1 MTTIPIFDRVF
12 KVLARDYAASF
23 LRLALPDVSLRL
35 VGLLENVE
43 LTLPDR
49 RVDFLH
55 RVEDDEGAQYLFHIE
70 FQTYHEAD
78 LPRRL
83 FVYSAMLTEQF
94 DLPVV
99 TVALYLSRRQSP
111 TPEWYRVQVGDLVTN
126 QFTYLTLPLWEYEAD
141 IRAGRR
147 PELAPLLITMAGEP
161 TAEVLALERTLILQ
175 EPDARKRADLLAC
188 AVSIGARYFERDF
201 LWRFFREE
209 VEMMREATFI
219 DDWIEEGVQRGVE
232 RGMEKGLEKGL
243 RQGLQQ
249 GLQHGLQQGAR
260 LARLETLVQILTH
273 RFGSLPSRVRARL
286 SDLDAVQLERLI
298 DAALDADSLS
308 DFEETLIRLIVES
321 QSK

>member
-232 RGMEKGLEKGL
+232 QGL

-249 GLQHGLQQGAR
+249 GVR
-260 LARLETLVQILTH
+260 LARHETLVQILAH
-273 RFGSLPSRVRARL
+273 RFGSLPSGMRAQL

-298 DAALDADSLS
+298 DAALDAERLS
-308 DFEETLIRLIVES
+308 DFKETLIRLIVEN
-321 QSK
+321 QSE

>member
-141 IRAGRR
+141 IRAGRW

-209 VEMMREATFI
+209 VELMREATFI

-232 RGMEKGLEKGL
+232 RGMEKGL

-249 GLQHGLQQGAR
+249 GVR

-273 RFGSLPSRVRARL
+273 RFGSLPSKVRAQL

-308 DFEETLIRLIVES
+308 DFEETLIRLIVEN
-321 QSK
+321 QSE